1 MQAINDETYMR
12 LALQMAEQVQGQTG
26 INPAVGCVIVK
37 DGRIVGLG
45 AHLKRG
51 EPHAEVH
58 ALNMAGA
65 HAAGSTVYVTLEP
78 CSHYG
83 LTPPCSDRLIAE
95 KVRRVVIAAV
105 DPNPRVSG
113 SGVRRLR
120 ENGLEVETGLLE
132 KEADALNEAFRK
144 HILTGLPFVSMK
156 TASTLDGRIASRTGD
171 SRWITNESAREFVH
185 VLRHKH
191 QAVMVG
197 VNTVLADNPKL
208 TTRLSVPGLNPI
220 RIVADSR
227 LQTPETAEVLA
238 DPQAKTILLATAA
251 APEDKRRRLE
261 ELGAEVLV
269 CGDGEKV
276 DLRAAM
282 RLLGQKEIGSI
293 LLEGGGRLN
302 GAMLEA
308 GLVDKVYL
316 FFAPKIIGGFAAP
329 SNIAFSGFER
339 MADAIR
345 LEEVRYEQFGDNFC
359 VIGRPRYA
367 DAGDEDYGEEE

>member
-12 LALQMAEQVQGQTG
+12 LALQIAEQVQGQTG
-26 INPAVGCVIVK
+26 INPAVGCVVVK
-37 DGRIVGLG
+37 DGRIVGIG
-45 AHLKRG
+45 AHMKRG

-58 ALNMAGA
+58 ALNMAGPYA
-65 HAAGSTVYVTLEP
+65 EGSTVYVTLEP
-78 CSHYG
+78 CSHFG

-95 KVRRVVIAAV
+95 KVAKVVIAGT
-105 DPNPRVSG
+105 DPNPQVSG
-113 SGVRRLR
+113 RGAGRLR
-120 ENGLEVETGLLE
+120 ENGIEVETGLLE
-132 KEADALNEAFRK
+132 KEAEAINEQFRK
-144 HILTGLPFVSMK
+144 YILTGLPFVSMK

-171 SRWITNESAREFVH
+171 SRWITNESAREYVH

-197 VNTVLADNPKL
+197 INTVLADDPQL
-208 TTRLSVPGLNPI
+208 TTRLPVPGLNPI
-220 RIVADSR
+220 RIIADSR
-227 LQTPETAEVLA
+227 LQTPETAKVLL
-238 DPQAKTILLATAA
+238 DGQAKTLLLATAA

-261 ELGAEVLV
+261 ALGAEVLV
-269 CGDGEKV
+269 CGDGVQV

-282 RLLGQKEIGSI
+282 ELLGQRGIGSI

-316 FFAPKIIGGFAAP
+316 FFAPKIVGGYASP

-339 MADAIR
+339 MADAIQ
-345 LEEVRYEQFGDNFC
+345 LGEVRYEQFGDNLC
-359 VIGRPRYA
+359 VIGRPHYA
-367 DAGDEDYGEEE
+367 DAGDAV